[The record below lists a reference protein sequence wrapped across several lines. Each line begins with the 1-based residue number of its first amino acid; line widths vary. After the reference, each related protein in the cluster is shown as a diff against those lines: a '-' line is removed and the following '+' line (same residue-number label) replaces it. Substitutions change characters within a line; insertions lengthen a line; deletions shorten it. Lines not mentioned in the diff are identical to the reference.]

1 MLCVSEFFISYSRST
16 VSRLASPDSL
26 IPRLSFCLALSV
38 MPSKYSSIA
47 STCSLQSSIPSF
59 FVHYP
64 EYYSGILA
72 SKL

>member
-1 MLCVSEFFISYSRST
+1 MLCVSEFFISYSRSS

-47 STCSLQSSIPSF
+47 STCSRVSLLSLFIIPNTIRVFS
-59 FVHYP
+59 P
-64 EYYSGILA
+64 LN